1 MVLLIAN
8 HIKWLSLFNLLILL
22 CILAGWQLPS
32 WTMTIK
38 PTSFNHIARTFH
50 FELLSGLEIHFR
62 QTLTLIL
69 HRFHVVHKFLKAR
82 LFPCFFTITSFDNTP
97 TLILFVFHFLGENWK
112 KARFCLQKQNW
123 FASFCHALFCKAVP
137 YLVAFII
144 LIISCHKVNHSSSF
158 CRGRD
163 SNPKLRKLV
172 G

>member
-8 HIKWLSLFNLLILL
+8 HIKWLSLFSLLILL

-112 KARFCLQKQNW
+112 KKLGFVYKNKIDLPVSAM
-123 FASFCHALFCKAVP
+123 LFFVRL
-137 YLVAFII
+137 YLIWLHLLF
-144 LIISCHKVNHSSSF
+144 
-158 CRGRD
+158 
-163 SNPKLRKLV
+163 
-172 G
+172 